1 MRPESP
7 YVGLDYFAESDA
19 DYFFGREAERKR
31 ITTNLRASRLTLL
44 YAQSGVGKSSLLRAG
59 VAARQREAARRLA
72 TETGSPGFVPVVHSL
87 WRDDP
92 VDGLTHAVA
101 NAAKPFTNGL
111 ELPRGGLEP
120 VLERVSEALD
130 ARVLVILDQFEEL
143 LAYHET
149 DEAGERFADE
159 LARCILRAD
168 LPVNFLLSVRE
179 DAYSRIGDRF
189 KTRIPDVYGNYLH
202 LEYLDE
208 RAAREAIELPLRQ
221 VNRKLPED
229 ATRLEIEPGLVEDVL
244 ADALRKDHTDGDGN
258 AASGSAQFETA
269 YLQLV
274 MKHIWEQEMSLGS
287 NVLRRETLARLGGGA
302 AIIEAHLEGAV
313 RELSPEQRSAAASAF
328 GYLVTPAGTKN
339 ALTAAELAD
348 LSGRPVELLAPAL
361 QRMEKARL
369 LRAAAS
375 RDETPRYE
383 LFHDMLAG
391 SVSDWRRRHQAGERA
406 RQVIAQHRSRLV
418 RRAAIALG
426 ILTVLLAAAVLWARQ
441 QGSIARSQALA
452 GNALSQLAT
461 DPELGI
467 MLAEKAFEE
476 HPTADAE
483 AALRRTLAA
492 SHVRA
497 RIPIAAGIFLGR
509 LPDVAADGAVVAS
522 ASKNRLEVWST
533 AGRGTLLLR
542 HDVPEGIIGGV
553 LAADG
558 RTVVINHNE
567 GAVALRVQPDAQA
580 VPIRGGGYAYVV
592 ALSADGRYAA
602 GYNTRGAARVWD
614 VRKGGGG
621 SAALGVPDD
630 PDFARAMEFDPTDSE
645 RIVTSDC
652 TGSAMRISEWRTG
665 STIELRDPAGSRAG
679 EGMTVGCF
687 LSVSPDGRRA
697 VEALQSGD
705 TRLWDLEDRRL
716 VASRLGRREPVNEIA
731 WSARGDYVAIA
742 SGKTASVFDA
752 RTGRLRSRPAGHSD
766 FAYGVAFSPDAAM
779 LVTTSRDGT
788 ARVWDIRSRAM
799 LADLRG
805 HRDNIPS
812 ASFVNHGRDVVTVST
827 DGTARIWR
835 VAEGRVLRGHGD
847 WVLSTAIDGRGRVGT
862 ASVDGR
868 AAIWSPEGKPV
879 WVRHGALTPHSL
891 NAIAFDAEG
900 RRAAIIGHQ
909 SADKPLLLIVDAQT
923 GALEQELEPPSWTFT
938 ARFSPVDGNSLV
950 GAAEDGKIFFWTLP
964 DRTPTSTLELDWDK
978 RTRMA
983 EFSPDGGR
991 IVTAGAD
998 GVARIFDAKTQEPGP
1013 TYRRA
1018 GELWGAT
1025 FSPDGKR
1032 VLSYGSDGTAQIWD
1046 AATGKELQIL
1056 DGHTMWV
1063 TSGAFSHKGDR
1074 VVTGSA
1080 DLATRVWDA
1089 NTGDLLSTQVMH
1101 GDTVN
1106 SVVFSQDDRT
1116 IVSASDDWT
1125 VRLYA
1130 CATCVT
1136 TDELPA
1142 LAHRRTYRDFTTEE
1156 RERYL
1161 EG

>member
-1 MRPESP
+1 MKPESP
-7 YVGLDYFAESDA
+7 SVGLDYFAESHA

-72 TETGSPGFVPVVHSL
+72 AETGSPCFVPVVHSR

-92 VDGLTHAVA
+92 TDALTHAVVA
-101 NAAKPFTNGL
+101 AAKPFTNGL
-111 ELPRGGLEP
+111 ELPGGGLEP

-143 LAYHET
+143 LAYHEA

-208 RAAREAIELPLRQ
+208 RAARHAIELPLRQ

-244 ADALRKDHTDGDGN
+244 EDALRKDPDGN
-258 AASGSAQFETA
+258 AADGRAQYETA

-274 MKHIWEQEMSLGS
+274 MKHIWEREMSLGS
-287 NVLRRETLARLGGGA
+287 TVLRRETLAHLGGGA
-302 AIIEAHLEGAV
+302 AIIEAHLEGAIQD
-313 RELSPEQRSAAASAF
+313 LSPEQRSAAASAF

-348 LSGRPVELLAPAL
+348 LSGKPVELLAPAL

-375 RDETPRYE
+375 RDEATRYE

-406 RQVIAQHRSRLV
+406 RQEIAQHRSRLV

-426 ILTVLLAAAVLWARQ
+426 ILTVLLAAAVLYARQ

-467 MLAEKAFEE
+467 MLAQKAFEE
-476 HPTADAE
+476 HRTADAQ

-492 SHVRA
+492 SRVRG
-497 RIPIAAGIFLGR
+497 RIRVPAGVSAFR
-509 LPDVAADGAVVAS
+509 LPDFGADGAVVAS
-522 ASKNRLEVWST
+522 ASKNRLELWST
-533 AGRGTLLLR
+533 AGRGTRLLR

-553 LAADG
+553 LGADG

-567 GAVALRVQPDAQA
+567 GAVALRAEPDAGA
-580 VPIRGGGYAYVV
+580 VPLRGGGYAYVV
-592 ALSADGRYAA
+592 AVSADGRYAA
-602 GYNTRGAARVWD
+602 GYNTNGESRVWD

-621 SAALGVPDD
+621 SAARGVPDD
-630 PDFARAMEFDPTDSE
+630 TSFASAIEFDPSDPE

-652 TGSAMRISEWRTG
+652 TGSTLRIARWRAG
-665 STIELRDPAGSRAG
+665 STIELRDPAGTRVG
-679 EGMTVGCF
+679 EGMSLACTV
-687 LSVSPDGRRA
+687 SVSPDGQYA
-697 VEALQSGD
+697 VEALQSGE
-705 TRLWDLEDRRL
+705 TRLWDLNDARL
-716 VASRLGRREPVNEIA
+716 VASRLGRREPVYDVA
-731 WSARGDYVAIA
+731 WSPRGDSVAIA
-742 SGKTASVFDA
+742 SGKTASVFDIE
-752 RTGRLRSRPAGHSD
+752 TGQLQSRPAGHSD
-766 FAYGVAFSPDAAM
+766 FANSVAFSPDGAM
-779 LVTTSRDGT
+779 IVTSSRDGT
-788 ARVWDIRSRAM
+788 ARVWDVRSEAM
-799 LADLRG
+799 MADLRG
-805 HRDNIPS
+805 HRDSIPT
-812 ASFVNHGRDVVTVST
+812 ASFINYGRDVVTVST

-835 VAEGRVLRGHGD
+835 VAEGRVLRGHRD

-879 WVRHGALTPHSL
+879 WVRHGELTPHQL
-891 NAIAFDAEG
+891 NAIAFDADG
-900 RRAAIIGHQ
+900 RRAAIVGHQ
-909 SADKPLLLIVDAQT
+909 SADKPLLLIVDAAT
-923 GALEQELEPPSWTFT
+923 GAVERELEPPSWTFT
-938 ARFSPVDGNSLV
+938 ARFSPADGDRLV
-950 GAAEDGKIFFWTLP
+950 GAGEDGKIFFWTLP
-964 DRTPTSTLELDWDK
+964 KRRPTATIELDWDQ

-983 EFSPDGGR
+983 DYSPDGRR

-1013 TYRRA
+1013 TYRRS

-1046 AATGKELQIL
+1046 AETGKELQVL

-1063 TSGAFSHKGDR
+1063 TSGAFSHTGDR

-1089 NTGDLLSTQVMH
+1089 NTGELLSTQFMH

-1106 SVVFSQDDRT
+1106 SVAFSEDDRT

-1130 CATCVT
+1130 CATCESA
-1136 TDELPA
+1136 DELPA
-1142 LAHRRTYRDFTTEE
+1142 LAERRTYREFTREE

-1161 EG
+1161 DG